1 MDKKLSLMKDYSIVK
16 KKYLKIEDI
25 RPSYVEIEIV
35 KSNGYKNS
43 ITIDYNE
50 YIDDMD
56 GLDILIGFVL
66 DLMYKENFNTYEEYL
81 LFNDYE
87 DTFKNR
93 RQYNHFMYYIN
104 DLKEK
109 ILTVDDINKIYE
121 YMFNDVAFI
130 YPITPSSPM
139 AENVDVWANE
149 KKENVFGNANAAGG

>member
-121 YMFNDVAFI
+121 YMFNDVACTEEE
-130 YPITPSSPM
+130 Y
-139 AENVDVWANE
+139 
-149 KKENVFGNANAAGG
+149 KESLAYVYQF

>member
-1 MDKKLSLMKDYSIVK
+1 MNKKLSLMKDYNIIK
-16 KKYLKIEDI
+16 KKYLKFEDI

-50 YIDDMD
+50 HIDNMD

-81 LFNDYE
+81 LFNEYE

-93 RQYNHFMYYIN
+93 RQYNHFMCYVN

-109 ILTVDDINKIYE
+109 ILTVNDINRIYE
-121 YMFNDVAFI
+121 YMFNDVA
-130 YPITPSSPM
+130 YT
-139 AENVDVWANE
+139 EE
-149 KKENVFGNANAAGG
+149 EYKESLAYVY